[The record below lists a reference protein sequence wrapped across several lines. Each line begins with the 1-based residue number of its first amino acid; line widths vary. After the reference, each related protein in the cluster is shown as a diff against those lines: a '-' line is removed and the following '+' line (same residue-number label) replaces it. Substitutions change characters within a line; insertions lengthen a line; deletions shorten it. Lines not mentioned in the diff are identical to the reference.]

1 MVARI
6 LGEMAAGTLQIRPRA
21 KSLWLLV
28 RRLLWRG
35 NKLHR
40 PPGGAG
46 DQQGDGC
53 GEKRSL
59 LGRSGSLE
67 ELLGPD
73 VAGAVRRSARKDVQV
88 QHVLLPE
95 RLRQHQAD
103 VAEARPAEATADAP
117 LAASAAAVQ
126 QYRRFMF
133 GGFRRRLMMRRQWR
147 PMLVAIP
154 E

>member
-1 MVARI
+1 
-6 LGEMAAGTLQIRPRA
+6 MAAGTLQIRPRA
-21 KSLWLLV
+21 KGLWLLV
-28 RRLLWRG
+28 RRLLCRG

-40 PPGGAG
+40 PTAGAG

-73 VAGAVRRSARKDVQV
+73 VAGAVRRSSARKDVQV
-88 QHVLLPE
+88 QRVLLPE
-95 RLRQHQAD
+95 RQRQHHED
-103 VAEARPAEATADAP
+103 VAEGRPAEATPDAP
-117 LAASAAAVQ
+117 QAASAAAVQ

>member
-1 MVARI
+1 
-6 LGEMAAGTLQIRPRA
+6 MAAGTLQIRPKA

-28 RRLLWRG
+28 RRLLCRG

-40 PPGGAG
+40 PPAGAG

-88 QHVLLPE
+88 VQHVLLPPE
-95 RLRQHQAD
+95 RQRQHHAD
-103 VAEARPAEATADAP
+103 MELVRPEVTTADAP
-117 LAASAAAVQ
+117 LAVSAVAVQ

>member
-1 MVARI
+1 
-6 LGEMAAGTLQIRPRA
+6 MAAGTLQIRPRA

-28 RRLLWRG
+28 RRLLCRG

-40 PPGGAG
+40 PPAGAG

-53 GEKRSL
+53 GEKRSLL

-73 VAGAVRRSARKDVQV
+73 VAGAVRRSARKDLEV

-95 RLRQHQAD
+95 RQRQHHAD
-103 VAEARPAEATADAP
+103 MELVRPEVTTADAP
-117 LAASAAAVQ
+117 LAVSAAAVQ

>member
-1 MVARI
+1 
-6 LGEMAAGTLQIRPRA
+6 MAAGTLQIRPKA

-28 RRLLWRG
+28 RRLLCRG

-40 PPGGAG
+40 PPAGAG

-88 QHVLLPE
+88 VQHALLPPE
-95 RLRQHQAD
+95 RQRQDHAD
-103 VAEARPAEATADAP
+103 AAEARPADEP

>member
-1 MVARI
+1 
-6 LGEMAAGTLQIRPRA
+6 MAAGTLQIRPRA

-28 RRLLWRG
+28 RRLLCRG

-40 PPGGAG
+40 PTAGAG

-73 VAGAVRRSARKDVQV
+73 VAGAVRRSSARKDVQV
-88 QHVLLPE
+88 QRVLLPE
-95 RLRQHQAD
+95 RQRQPHAD
-103 VAEARPAEATADAP
+103 VAEATPDAP
-117 LAASAAAVQ
+117 QAASAAAVQ

>member
-1 MVARI
+1 
-6 LGEMAAGTLQIRPRA
+6 MAAGTLQIRPKA

-28 RRLLWRG
+28 RRLLCRG

-40 PPGGAG
+40 PPAGAG

-88 QHVLLPE
+88 VQHALLPPE
-95 RLRQHQAD
+95 RQRQHHAD
-103 VAEARPAEATADAP
+103 VAEARPAEEP
-117 LAASAAAVQ
+117 LAASAVAALAQ
-126 QYRRFMF
+126 RSCLELGPLEGDAALAAAQ
-133 GGFRRRLMMRRQWR
+133 
-147 PMLVAIP
+147 VALK
-154 E
+154 ETKQKK